1 MKKKILFV
9 SLILSLPLLASAAV
23 SIPNPLGEGITI
35 PILLARVIKGLLGV
49 TGAFALFFVVQGGFI
64 WMTSRGNAEKVKAG
78 RESMVWAILGI
89 LAIFMSYVIINMVF
103 ASLGGV

>member
-1 MKKKILFV
+1 MKKKILF
-9 SLILSLPLLASAAV
+9 SLLLFGLPLMVSAV
-23 SIPNPLGEGITI
+23 SIPNPLGTASVSEII
-35 PILLARVIKGLLGV
+35 ARVIRGLLGV
-49 TGAFALFFVVQGGFI
+49 TGAFALFFVIQGGFI

-89 LAIFMSYVIINMVF
+89 LAIFGSYVVINIIF